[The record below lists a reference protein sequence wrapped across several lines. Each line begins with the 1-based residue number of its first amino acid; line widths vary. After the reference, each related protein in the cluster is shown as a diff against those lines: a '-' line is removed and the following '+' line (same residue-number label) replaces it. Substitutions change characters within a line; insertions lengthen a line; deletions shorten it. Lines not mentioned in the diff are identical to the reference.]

1 MFAKIAQLG
10 YTLFILRSELKLNHN
25 IIIIGPIRSGKST
38 ICKKLSEK
46 LQMNHVDM
54 DELRSIL
61 YLEMGYS
68 EEAAD
73 QEYSTKGIKGWYEY
87 QKPFELKAVK
97 TVIKNNNKAVIEFG
111 GGQSVYEDDLQA
123 QEFINLMRNEKFVFL
138 LFPCSDK
145 QKSLEILDERIG
157 EEEAEKILN
166 RIFINSQTNEQVAK
180 FKIYTNGKT
189 PDETIEEIIS
199 KYNNTSELKPL

>member
-1 MFAKIAQLG
+1 M
-10 YTLFILRSELKLNHN
+10 NHN

-54 DELRSIL
+54 DELRPTL
-61 YLEMGYS
+61 YPEMEYS
-68 EEAAD
+68 EQAAE
-73 QEYSTKGIKGWYEY
+73 QEYNTKGIEGWYEY

-97 TVIKNNNKAVIEFG
+97 TIISSNDNAVIEFG
-111 GGQSVYEDDLQA
+111 GGQSVYDDEVQA
-123 QEFINLMRNEKFVFL
+123 REFITLMQNEKFVFL
-138 LFPCSDK
+138 LLPCSDK

-166 RIFINSQTNEQVAK
+166 RIFINSHTNEQVAK
-180 FKIYTNGKT
+180 FTVYTQGKT
-189 PDETIEEIIS
+189 PNETIEEIVSI
-199 KYNNTSELKPL
+199 YNSTREFYPV